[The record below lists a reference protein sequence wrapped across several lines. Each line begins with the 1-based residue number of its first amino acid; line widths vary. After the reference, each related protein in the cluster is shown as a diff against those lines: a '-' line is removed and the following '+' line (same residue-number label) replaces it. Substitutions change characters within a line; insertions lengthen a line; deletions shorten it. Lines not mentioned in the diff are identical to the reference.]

1 MNYIYSHLHDDKK
14 KSKKDKTVVKK
25 KKVAVTDEDLF
36 GDTDD
41 IFDNVPKD
49 ASKPATGKSTKAK
62 TGKGKKKKKALS
74 VKATATEVIATATT
88 GLMYTKYTYS
98 CYSKYLPYCIR
109 FSKSVTCMRFLINS
123 CINSKNCVR
132 FLCLHKKLFN
142 FEIQKCGQILCAH
155 KTHAFSH
162 AGSHI

>member
-1 MNYIYSHLHDDKK
+1 MFVHINLCSMIRIY
-14 KSKKDKTVVKK
+14 KTHT
-25 KKVAVTDEDLF
+25 VTHIRTYVCMYVCIYVTQHE
-36 GDTDD
+36 
-41 IFDNVPKD
+41 K
-49 ASKPATGKSTKAK
+49 
-62 TGKGKKKKKALS
+62 
-74 VKATATEVIATATT
+74 T

-123 CINSKNCVR
+123 CINGKNCVR

-155 KTHAFSH
+155 KTHFLML
-162 AGSHI
+162 GHICSCIF